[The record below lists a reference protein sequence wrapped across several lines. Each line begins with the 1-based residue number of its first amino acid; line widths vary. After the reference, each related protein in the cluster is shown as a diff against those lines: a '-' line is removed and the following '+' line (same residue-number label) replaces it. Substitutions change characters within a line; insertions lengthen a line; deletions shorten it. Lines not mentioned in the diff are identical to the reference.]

1 MRAVLG
7 LVSLLVVL
15 VIVALQVKQGLKPQ
29 AAKASVT
36 SPSTVPAVQ
45 TVPGEPAV
53 NAPVIDPS
61 GDVRAQSQQ
70 IQNEVRRQLDA
81 AMQQR
86 PAEPQE

>member
-29 AAKASVT
+29 AAKAQAT
-36 SPSTVPAVQ
+36 
-45 TVPGEPAV
+45 
-53 NAPVIDPS
+53 APVTTPVIEPS

>member
-15 VIVALQVKQGLKPQ
+15 VIVALQVKQGLKLQP
-29 AAKASVT
+29 AKAPT
-36 SPSTVPAVQ
+36 PAVE
-45 TVPGEPAV
+45 TVPGEPPV
-53 NAPVIDPS
+53 KAPVIDPS